1 MMKIAAI
8 LTSAAIACAPVAC
21 PVQENFAARCAAD
34 RIDCV
39 QNVCMPCPT
48 QNACSGYDDLF
59 DAPAQV
65 PPESQQPD
73 DSGSESA
80 RLSEY
85 ARQVIDLVNQER
97 AAAGLADLKTDAALC
112 TAAQVRAQEIAHTR
126 PDGTNGFTVL
136 KERGIVYVA
145 CGENI
150 AKGSITPRRVM
161 EGWMNSAGYRKN
173 ILNANFTSIGVGY
186 SLDAAG
192 TAHWVQLFT
201 A

>member
-8 LTSAAIACAPVAC
+8 LTSTAIACTPVAC

-59 DAPAQV
+59 DVPAQV
-65 PPESQQPD
+65 PSESQQPD

-80 RLSEY
+80 RLNEY

-112 TAAQVRAQEIAHTR
+112 AAAQVRAQEIARSFSHTR

-136 KERGIVYVA
+136 RNGGLSMSPA
-145 CGENI
+145 GRT
-150 AKGSITPRRVM
+150 SPRAPSRP
-161 EGWMNSAGYRKN
+161 GASLRAG
-173 ILNANFTSIGVGY
+173 
-186 SLDAAG
+186 
-192 TAHWVQLFT
+192 
-201 A
+201 

>member
-21 PVQENFAARCAAD
+21 PVQENFAARCAAA

-65 PPESQQPD
+65 PSESQQPD

-112 TAAQVRAQEIAHTR
+112 AAAQVRAQEIAQSFSHTR

-161 EGWMNSAGYRKN
+161 
-173 ILNANFTSIGVGY
+173 
-186 SLDAAG
+186 
-192 TAHWVQLFT
+192 
-201 A
+201 

>member
-1 MMKIAAI
+1 MMKIAVI

-59 DAPAQV
+59 DVPAQV
-65 PPESQQPD
+65 PSESQQPD

-85 ARQVIDLVNQER
+85 AR
-97 AAAGLADLKTDAALC
+97 
-112 TAAQVRAQEIAHTR
+112 AQEIAQSFSHTR

-161 EGWMNSAGYRKN
+161 EGWMNSAGHRKN

-186 SLDAAG
+186 YLDAAG

>member
-39 QNVCMPCPT
+39 QNVCMSCPT

-59 DAPAQV
+59 DVPAQV
-65 PPESQQPD
+65 PSESQQPD

-80 RLSEY
+80 RLNEY

-97 AAAGLADLKTDAALC
+97 AGGSPMQRFALPHRCVRRRLRSPSRTLALTAQTVSPFSRNGGLSMSPAGRTSP
-112 TAAQVRAQEIAHTR
+112 RAPSR
-126 PDGTNGFTVL
+126 PGASW
-136 KERGIVYVA
+136 R
-145 CGENI
+145 
-150 AKGSITPRRVM
+150 
-161 EGWMNSAGYRKN
+161 AG
-173 ILNANFTSIGVGY
+173 
-186 SLDAAG
+186 
-192 TAHWVQLFT
+192 
-201 A
+201 